1 MVTIRSAAPTDA
13 HLLWDAERQ
22 TAMTPGLLAARP
34 GEILV
39 DAFKAKIEALTSR
52 GRYAV
57 AELEG
62 ARWIVRELL
71 QAELRTLGIQMEIRS
86 LIVARM
92 FEMVRDYGKTKN
104 PASAIDMITIFTP
117 ARIFDAHNYL
127 DWHFNSKAW
136 EYGRNFMYYDNPEV
150 DRHLAQAAAALDD
163 DKARPFYRQVSDLVM
178 KDAPTIM
185 IERLVGSWPFAAP

>member
-62 ARWIVRELL
+62 APVGTPTRDRGVGAPSKSTKYR
-71 QAELRTLGIQMEIRS
+71 RLG
-86 LIVARM
+86 
-92 FEMVRDYGKTKN
+92 
-104 PASAIDMITIFTP
+104 
-117 ARIFDAHNYL
+117 
-127 DWHFNSKAW
+127 
-136 EYGRNFMYYDNPEV
+136 
-150 DRHLAQAAAALDD
+150 
-163 DKARPFYRQVSDLVM
+163 
-178 KDAPTIM
+178 
-185 IERLVGSWPFAAP
+185 